1 MNRKQTTLRLP
12 VELME
17 KLREQ
22 AEEKGIPI
30 KDLVV
35 LILSDA
41 LSYPHRPQKQ

>member
-1 MNRKQTTLRLP
+1 MTHKQTTLRLP

-17 KLREQ
+17 KLRKQ

-35 LILSDA
+35 LILNDA
-41 LSYPHRPQKQ
+41 LSCPHRHQKR